1 MNFPHETENSY
12 LSGGNCLNPGVNSS
26 GEVYFKEFLY
36 LCLPLTTHEII
47 RRMKSIKS
55 HITQLLKSLNEGVFE
70 KEHTIALSLLSAMAG
85 ESIFL
90 LGPPGVAKSL
100 VARRLKLAFKGA
112 DAFEYLMSRF
122 STPDEIFGPV
132 SISKLK
138 DEDTYE
144 RITKGYL
151 PTASIVFL
159 DEIWKAGPAI
169 QNSLLTVINEKIYRN
184 GQFTVRVPLKALI
197 AASNEL
203 PAKGEGLEAL
213 YDRFLIRQF
222 VGCIEQE
229 YAFDQMISSTREIE
243 PEIPEKLQVDDELYN
258 QIQAESEKVGIH
270 YTIFELIHHIKREIE
285 QYNTGRDENT
295 PPIYVSDRRWK
306 KIVGLLRTSAY
317 LNESPGIHFSDCLL
331 MSACLWDEI
340 PQLPIIEEIVEQSI
354 ARGINT
360 YLLGEKRL
368 EQKLDT
374 LKENMK
380 SEHSLRELSDP
391 GIQVVDTFYHRIEG
405 YHIAGNLLIFASDY
419 QSLKKDSNRLFYI
432 QQDKFRPVNKILKAY
447 DFVKNRNIAQKNIY
461 SLRKGRR
468 SVFVNN
474 QEYPLLCYDN
484 CDPLP
489 AQQDGSTPFE
499 FTLQEVIDLLHQME
513 VEYKTIS
520 ERETAYIKDHLFLS
534 SSQKSKIKRILG
546 ETAHIIENYRNELRI
561 IAHAHEQENR
571 EY

>member
-1 MNFPHETENSY
+1 
-12 LSGGNCLNPGVNSS
+12 
-26 GEVYFKEFLY
+26 
-36 LCLPLTTHEII
+36 
-47 RRMKSIKS
+47 MKSIKS
-55 HITQLLKSLNEGVFE
+55 HIAQLLQSLNEGVFE
-70 KEHTIALSLLSAMAG
+70 KEHVLALSLLSAMAG

-100 VARRLKLAFKGA
+100 VARRLKLAFKDA

-122 STPDEIFGPV
+122 STPDELFGPV

-151 PTASIVFL
+151 PTAAIVFL

-184 GQFTVRVPLKALI
+184 GRFTVSIPLKALI

-229 YAFDQMISSTREIE
+229 YAFDQMISSTRQTE
-243 PEIPEKLQVDDELYN
+243 PKIPEELRVSDELYRTL
-258 QIQAESEKVGIH
+258 QTESEKVGIH
-270 YTIFELIHHIKREIE
+270 YTIFELIHHIKREME
-285 QYNTGRDENT
+285 QYNAGRDENT
-295 PPIYVSDRRWK
+295 PPIYISDRRWK
-306 KIVGLLRTSAY
+306 KIIGLLRTSAY
-317 LNESPGIHFSDCLL
+317 LNESPGIHFTDCLL

-340 PQLPIIEEIVEQSI
+340 SQCPIVEEMVEQSI
-354 ARGINT
+354 ARSINT

-368 EQKLDT
+368 EQKLDA

-380 SEHSLRELSDP
+380 SEHSLREISDP
-391 GIQVVDTFYHRIEG
+391 AIQVVDTFYHRIEG
-405 YHIAGNLLIFASDY
+405 YHMAGNLLIFASDY
-419 QSLKKDSNRLFYI
+419 QSLKSDSNRLFYI
-432 QQDKFRPVNKILKAY
+432 QPDKFRPVNKILKAY
-447 DFVKNRNIAQKNIY
+447 DFVKNRNVAQKNIY

-468 SVFVNN
+468 SVLVNN
-474 QEYPLLCYDN
+474 QEYPLLCYDH
-484 CDPLP
+484 CEPLSP
-489 AQQDGSTPFE
+489 PKDNATPFE
-499 FTLQEVIDLLHQME
+499 FTLQEVIDLLQQME
-513 VEYKTIS
+513 TEYKTIS
-520 ERETAYIKDHLFLS
+520 ERETLYAKEHLFLS
-534 SSQKSKIKRILG
+534 SSQKNKIKRILG
-546 ETAHIIENYRNELRI
+546 ETAHIIESYRNELRI

-571 EY
+571 HY

>member
-1 MNFPHETENSY
+1 
-12 LSGGNCLNPGVNSS
+12 
-26 GEVYFKEFLY
+26 
-36 LCLPLTTHEII
+36 
-47 RRMKSIKS
+47 MKSIKS
-55 HITQLLKSLNEGVFE
+55 HIAQLLKALNEGVFE
-70 KEHTIALSLLSAMAG
+70 KEHTISLALLSAMAG

-100 VARRLKLAFKGA
+100 VARRLKLAFKDA

-138 DEDTYE
+138 DEDRYE

-151 PTASIVFL
+151 PTATIVFL

-184 GQFTVRVPLKALI
+184 GQFTVNVPLKALI

-213 YDRFLIRQF
+213 YDRFLVRQF

-229 YAFDQMISSTREIE
+229 FAFDQMISSTRETE
-243 PEIPEKLQVDDELYN
+243 PEVPEKLLIDEKLY
-258 QIQAESEKVGIH
+258 QTIQTESEKVGIH
-270 YTIFELIHHIKREIE
+270 YTIFELIHHIKREVE
-285 QYNTGRDENT
+285 QYNTNRDESIA
-295 PPIYVSDRRWK
+295 PIYISDRRWK
-306 KIVGLLRTSAY
+306 KIIGLLRTSAY

-331 MSACLWDEI
+331 MCGCLWDEI
-340 PQLPIIEEIVEQSI
+340 AQLPIVEEIVEQSI
-354 ARGINT
+354 ARSINT

-380 SEHSLRELSDP
+380 SEHSLREISDP
-391 GIQVVDTFYHRIEG
+391 GVQIVDTFYHRIENF
-405 YHIAGNLLIFASDY
+405 HIAGNLLIFASDY
-419 QSLKKDSNRLFYI
+419 QTLKPDSNRLFYI
-432 QQDKFRPVNKILKAY
+432 QQDKFRPVNKVLKAY

-484 CDPLP
+484 CEPLP
-489 AQQDGSTPFE
+489 PQSDNATPFE
-499 FTLQEVIDLLHQME
+499 FTLQEVIDLLQQME
-513 VEYKTIS
+513 TEYKTIS
-520 ERETAYIKDHLFLS
+520 ERETSYIKEHLFLS
-534 SSQKSKIKRILG
+534 QSQKAKIKRILG

-571 EY
+571 DY

>member
-1 MNFPHETENSY
+1 M
-12 LSGGNCLNPGVNSS
+12 
-26 GEVYFKEFLY
+26 
-36 LCLPLTTHEII
+36 
-47 RRMKSIKS
+47 
-55 HITQLLKSLNEGVFE
+55 
-70 KEHTIALSLLSAMAG
+70 
-85 ESIFL
+85 
-90 LGPPGVAKSL
+90 
-100 VARRLKLAFKGA
+100 
-112 DAFEYLMSRF
+112 
-122 STPDEIFGPV
+122 
-132 SISKLK
+132 
-138 DEDTYE
+138 
-144 RITKGYL
+144 
-151 PTASIVFL
+151 
-159 DEIWKAGPAI
+159 
-169 QNSLLTVINEKIYRN
+169 TVINEKIYRN

-243 PEIPEKLQVDDELYN
+243 PEIPEKLQVNDELYN

-270 YTIFELIHHIKREIE
+270 YTIFELIHNIKREIE

-340 PQLPIIEEIVEQSI
+340 SQLPIIEEIVEQSI

-405 YHIAGNLLIFASDY
+405 YHITGNLLIFASDY

-489 AQQDGSTPFE
+489 AQQDGNTPFE

-520 ERETAYIKDHLFLS
+520 ERETAYTKEHLFLS